1 MIKDKDQLYD
11 EIDILKQSLV
21 DLRVAANEL
30 IDAVDGAYLA
40 DLNYTDRI
48 IILDAIEKLKDL
60 VNPPQ
65 NVIPIQR
72 GMRETNIRDN

>member
-40 DLNYTDRI
+40 DLDYTDRI
-48 IILDAIEKLKDL
+48 VILDAIEKLKDL
-60 VNPPQ
+60 VNPSH